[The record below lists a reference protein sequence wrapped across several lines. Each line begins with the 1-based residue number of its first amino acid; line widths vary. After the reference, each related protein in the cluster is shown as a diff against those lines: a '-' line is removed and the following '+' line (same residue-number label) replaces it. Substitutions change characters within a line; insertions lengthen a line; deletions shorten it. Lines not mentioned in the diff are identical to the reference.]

1 MNTSLKLS
9 LSEILMTDVMIDVVD
24 IGSNPIDEEP
34 PYAGMLRAGLARVIG
49 FEPNPDALAKLE
61 ANKGENETY
70 LPFAVADGKT
80 HEFRV
85 CQAPGMSSLLEP
97 NQDLLQYFHGFPEWG
112 KVVSRQQIDTVRLD
126 DVKEIENLD
135 YLKIDIQ
142 GGELCA
148 FENATERLAEC
159 VVIHTEVEFL
169 PMYVDQP
176 LFSEVEMFLRG
187 QGFLFHRFKPLK
199 SRVIQPMLMD
209 NNIYREFVQAFWAD
223 AVFVR
228 DFTRLTNLAP
238 DKLIKLAAIL
248 HDVYG
253 SCDLVL
259 RALMA
264 LDALT
269 QSNHATVYLQA
280 LNGKNSDQS

>member
-1 MNTSLKLS
+1 
-9 LSEILMTDVMIDVVD
+9 
-24 IGSNPIDEEP
+24 
-34 PYAGMLRAGLARVIG
+34 
-49 FEPNPDALAKLE
+49 
-61 ANKGENETY
+61 
-70 LPFAVADGKT
+70 
-80 HEFRV
+80 
-85 CQAPGMSSLLEP
+85 MSSLLEP

-112 KVVSRQQIDTVRLD
+112 KVMSRQKIDTVRLD
-126 DVKEIENLD
+126 DIGEIGNLD

-148 FENATERLAEC
+148 FENAPERLAEC
-159 VVIHTEVEFL
+159 LVIHTEVEFL

-187 QGFLFHRFKPLK
+187 QGFSFHRFEPLK

-228 DFTRLTNLAP
+228 DFTRLIELAP
-238 DKLIKLAAIL
+238 DKLIKLATIL

-253 SCDLVL
+253 SYDMVL

-269 QSNHATVYLQA
+269 RSRHASVYWQTIS
-280 LNGKNSDQS
+280 GERPEQP